1 MSNWNQKNV
10 FLLEDTPLD
19 QFKCE
24 THENFICKI
33 AAIKI
38 SYHNDFCSKHSC
50 DNSLSYYWV
59 RKWDDCSNGNV
70 TLPSDHGNEATHQ
83 KWETTAIIIAVYIRK
98 SWWAKDLH
106 KLVSEDFVVH
116 WYVQTKD
123 SRPQFHA
130 DKEKKGHWHNLTHVI
145 IRTRFKAKCGQKLTV
160 NIGLLMRMSHITCL
174 YLIMITVRTKISY

>member
-1 MSNWNQKNV
+1 MSNWNQKNA

-38 SYHNDFCSKHSC
+38 SYHNNFCSKHSC

-83 KWETTAIIIAVYIRK
+83 EWATTAIIIAVYIRK
-98 SWWAKDLH
+98 SWWAKDVH
-106 KLVSEDFVVH
+106 ELVSEDFAVVH

-123 SRPQFHA
+123 SRPRSINQQSINIYISGLKVTRISFPMTLL
-130 DKEKKGHWHNLTHVI
+130 KIKLRMLLTI
-145 IRTRFKAKCGQKLTV
+145 
-160 NIGLLMRMSHITCL
+160 
-174 YLIMITVRTKISY
+174 